1 VKKPSVIMLRKMG
14 RDLWSRKWPV
24 LALALIM
31 MIGIGCYIGMASV
44 WRDMDGSR
52 ATYYRDQRLA
62 DFTVDLKRAPAWAVA
77 QVGGMP
83 NVEEV
88 HGRVGIEVRIDL
100 PGLVEPIAGRA
111 ISLPENHRGVLNDIL
126 LRSGTYLGGVNKKEV
141 ILNEAFAQ
149 ANNLGPGDQIEVLL
163 LDRLHE
169 LLVVGTAISP
179 EFVYVLPPA
188 GGLAPDPARYGIIYC
203 REDFLQE
210 SCDLEGAYNQLV
222 GLTHDDSDTALDNT
236 LDAIRVKL
244 DAFGVTNTT
253 PRRQQPSVRFL
264 GDELA
269 GLKTQATIMPGIFL
283 LVAALVLNVLV
294 SRLVAQQRTVI
305 GTLRAIGYSRGAV
318 SRHYLGLGVVI
329 GGIGGLAGVAF
340 GICVQHWIVGIY
352 RQFYALPRI
361 RSAFYWDILLG
372 GFGISVLFAVLGT
385 LKGVRRAARLAPA
398 EAMRPPPPESGRKV
412 FVERITVLWGR
423 LNFRWRMILRAVF
436 RNPFRSGVTIFASV
450 VSAALIVSALAMVDS
465 LKYLINYEFER
476 VSRQDLTV
484 SLRDPKDVAAT
495 SEMRELPGIS
505 DTEPELHV
513 VCHLSNGPYER
524 RLGVTGLARGNRLH
538 TPLDSDGNPIVVPPE
553 GLVLTKKVSEI
564 LHAGIGDAI
573 RLRPLIGRRAERE
586 APVVAIVETYLGLGA
601 YADIGYL
608 SRLLGEERSANVIL
622 GKSFRSRA
630 EESLL
635 TEVKDRPAVVAIG
648 ERQRS
653 LDQINETFG
662 KNMGTMIGIMV
673 LFSGLVAFGS
683 VLNAAMV
690 SLSER
695 EREVGTL
702 RVLGYTPRE
711 VAGIFSGESYFLNA
725 FGIALGLAGGVG
737 LAHLMSVAYDMELYR
752 FPTVIY
758 PSRLV
763 IAAVLMCFFVAA
775 AQLVVGVMIRQLP
788 WLDVLKVKE

>member
-1 VKKPSVIMLRKMG
+1 MLRKTG
-14 RDLWSRKWPV
+14 RDLWARKGPV

-31 MIGIGCYIGMASV
+31 TVGIGCYVGMASV

-62 DFTVDLKRAPAWAVA
+62 EFTVDLKRAPAWTVA
-77 QVGGMP
+77 QVGRMP

-88 HGRVGIEVRIDL
+88 QGRVSIGVRIDL
-100 PGLVEPIAGRA
+100 PARVEPIAGQA

-126 LRSGTYLGGVNKKEV
+126 LRSGTYFGGVSKKEV
-141 ILNEAFAQ
+141 ILNEAFAR
-149 ANNLGPGDQIEVLL
+149 ANNLGPGDRISVLL

-236 LDAIRVKL
+236 LDAIKQKL

-253 PRRQQPSVRFL
+253 PRRQQSSVRFL
-264 GDELA
+264 EDELT
-269 GLKTQATIMPGIFL
+269 GLQTTATIMPGIFL
-283 LVAALVLNVLV
+283 LVAALVMNVLV

-305 GTLRAIGYSRGAV
+305 GTLRAIGYSRGAI

-329 GGIGGLAGVAF
+329 GGIGGVAGVVF
-340 GICVQHWIVGIY
+340 GIYVQHWSVGIY

-361 RSAFYWDILLG
+361 EAAFYWDILLA

-398 EAMRPPPPESGRKV
+398 EAMRPSPPESGRKV
-412 FVERITVLWGR
+412 FVERITALWER
-423 LNFRWRMILRAVF
+423 LSFRWRMILRAVF
-436 RNPFRSGVTIFASV
+436 RNPFRSAVTVFASV
-450 VSAALIVSALAMVDS
+450 VSAALIVSALAMVDA
-465 LKYLINYEFER
+465 LNYLISYEFER
-476 VSRQDLTV
+476 VSRQDVTV
-484 SLRDPKDVAAT
+484 SLRDPKDVVST
-495 SEMRELPGIS
+495 SEVNALPGIS
-505 DTEPELHV
+505 DTQPELQV
-513 VCHLSNGPYER
+513 VCDLSNGPYQR
-524 RLGVTGLARGNRLH
+524 RLGVTGLARGSRLH
-538 TPLDSDGNPIVVPPE
+538 TPLDGQGNPIVVPPE

-564 LHAGIGDAI
+564 LHAGVGATL
-573 RLRPLIGRRAERE
+573 RLRPLVGRRTERE
-586 APVVAIVETYLGLGA
+586 APVVAIVETFLGLGA

-622 GKSFRSRA
+622 VKSFRGRA
-630 EESLL
+630 DESLL
-635 TEVKDRPAVVAIG
+635 REMKERPAVVAIG

-662 KNMGTMIGIMV
+662 RNMITMIGIMV

-711 VAGIFSGESYFLNA
+711 VAGIFSGESYFLNV
-725 FGIALGLAGGVG
+725 FGIALGLAAGVG
-737 LAHLMSVAYDMELYR
+737 LAHLMSVAYNVELYR

-763 IAAVLMCFFVAA
+763 IAAILMCVFVAA
-775 AQLVVGVMIRQLP
+775 AQLVVAGMIRKLP